1 MKSIILILVAVLS
14 IVFSA
19 QAQTIGV
26 IDPNTGCG
34 YNLNTIICRY
44 DDNGNRIFRGFD
56 IECPPSGRAA
66 DGSGTPT
73 TKTAKADNSS
83 TSPAAL
89 AGRTY
94 PNPTAAEFTVS
105 LAAAAPAGAV
115 VYIYDTQGR
124 LLVEQYVES
133 TELHLSLAPYA
144 AGLYMVA
151 IVHKGLVYYTAKVT
165 KTE

>member
-1 MKSIILILVAVLS
+1 MKSIILIFLGSLMLS
-14 IVFSA
+14 LSASA
-19 QAQTIGV
+19 QVATP
-26 IDPNTGCG
+26 IDPGCG
-34 YNLNTIICRY
+34 YNLSTIICKY

-66 DGSGTPT
+66 DGSGTPA
-73 TKTAKADNSS
+73 TKTAKTDNSS

-94 PNPTAAEFTVS
+94 PNPTAADFTIS

-151 IVHKGLVYYTAKVT
+151 IVHKGQVYYTAKVT